1 MNRADSLGKERA
13 LDQGKIAQEFLHLFR
28 MSSVSKIL
36 RIRFS
41 LATGTEQ
48 VFCKQKKN

>member
-1 MNRADSLGKERA
+1 
-13 LDQGKIAQEFLHLFR
+13 

-36 RIRFS
+36 RIRFP

-48 VFCKQKKN
+48 VFCKQKNLWEILYVKHSLGRRCRCMQSAGDE